1 MICRRRPR
9 RPNRSGAS
17 GPRPA
22 RPRGPEGRVLHG
34 RGRGAILT
42 YPRGDFFDGDPEDC
56 GGFTGRAVQF
66 DDVARADQQLIKAA
80 LAASGTP
87 IERVGGRFLSDGRVR
102 DAWFMSTHGAPFA
115 ASWSL
120 EYDAEGTRSPVSAGM
135 VTLTPV
141 EGEQDWWFAC
151 CAD

>member
-1 MICRRRPR
+1 M
-9 RPNRSGAS
+9 
-17 GPRPA
+17 
-22 RPRGPEGRVLHG
+22 
-34 RGRGAILT
+34 
-42 YPRGDFFDGDPEDC
+42 
-56 GGFTGRAVQF
+56 
-66 DDVARADQQLIKAA
+66 
-80 LAASGTP
+80 AASG
-87 IERVGGRFLSDGRVR
+87 